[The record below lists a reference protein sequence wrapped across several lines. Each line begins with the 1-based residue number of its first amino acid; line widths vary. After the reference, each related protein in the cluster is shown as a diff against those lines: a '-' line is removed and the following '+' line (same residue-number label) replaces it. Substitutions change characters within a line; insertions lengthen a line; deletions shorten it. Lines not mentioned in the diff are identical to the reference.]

1 MNYINK
7 EKINY
12 YKNIINNTT
21 EINKDLKT
29 NQVTNLTKNTEINR
43 YNNGDNKYNDIEMK
57 EIRNI
62 EEIKEIERINEYA
75 RINEYERIQ
84 EIENINLTKNNI
96 IKLLP
101 LRQLLENRDRSILY
115 DPLVAPERRISI
127 DQYPIKIQDVINIP
141 SRGYPDN
148 YQLLG
153 ILHRNSDEKIVQL
166 FGRATFIGSNQYEY
180 YVTTD
185 QHGFSNKIPI
195 ETRGKREILNNDV
208 ININEF
214 DKTKG
219 EFKVKI
225 YNYNAPKY
233 NPNM

>member
-12 YKNIINNTT
+12 YKNIINNTS
-21 EINKDLKT
+21 EIDVKTKIDKIDNSKKKT
-29 NQVTNLTKNTEINR
+29 NSFNFET
-43 YNNGDNKYNDIEMK
+43 DNI
-57 EIRNI
+57 I
-62 EEIKEIERINEYA
+62 EIEKIREIEK
-75 RINEYERIQ
+75 IQEYERIREIQRIQ
-84 EIENINLTKNNI
+84 EIENINLNKNNI

-115 DPLVAPERRISI
+115 DPLIAPERRISI
-127 DQYPIKIQDVINIP
+127 DQYPVKIQDVINIP
-141 SRGYPDN
+141 SRGQPDN

-153 ILHRNSDEKIVQL
+153 IMHRNSDEKIVQL

-195 ETRGKREILNNDV
+195 ETKGRREIVDNDV

-214 DKTKG
+214 DKSKG

-225 YNYNAPKY
+225 YNYNAPRY
-233 NPNM
+233 NPYM